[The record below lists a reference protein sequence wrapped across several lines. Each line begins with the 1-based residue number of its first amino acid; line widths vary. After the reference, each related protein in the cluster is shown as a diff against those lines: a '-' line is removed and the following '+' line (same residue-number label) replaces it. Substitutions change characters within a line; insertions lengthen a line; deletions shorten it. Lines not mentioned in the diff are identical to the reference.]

1 MNLIFLSSLDEVDK
15 YYKCQEPKLPV
26 ANTAVFVKDEDQNL
40 HYKLKEKD
48 NSDTKPLF
56 YASAYLGD
64 SGSGVFRQEDVTRS
78 IGNIQKSVLLAAQS
92 MVMSFKHIA
101 ERSLPSDICK
111 FSSSKL
117 TEEFITWMKEQDRKY
132 EKRGNFK
139 YRNKP
144 EA

>member
-1 MNLIFLSSLDEVDK
+1 M
-15 YYKCQEPKLPV
+15 
-26 ANTAVFVKDEDQNL
+26 FVKDEDQNL

-48 NSDTKPLF
+48 DSDTKPLF